1 MDNKLKTAL
10 LLSMMAGL
18 TACESSDDNST
29 ITSNDYITVIQ
40 ESEPAEE
47 ETIDSEDES
56 STDDSTSEDV
66 TDENTVTSLLLNGNF
81 ESWTEG
87 APDSWTTIEEGI
99 TVVQSTDVFNDG
111 ENAAEITVT
120 TATQGDTDFRQSFD
134 VEAGVTYTIT
144 TWVYHT
150 EGMVSARLYVDGYQN
165 YSDADLVYQWQEMT
179 YNYTADEDK
188 NIEVGL
194 RFYDQTGFDEEE
206 IVYVDSFSFS
216 SESSDSEGTAEEVAE
231 ETSTEE
237 EVVEETTEEEST
249 EEYTSDEVESTLLL
263 NGDFENWTDA
273 TPDSWTTIDTG
284 IVLSQDTNTYYEGT
298 SSAQVAVNT
307 GTQGSTDLR
316 QSIDVVAG
324 STYTL
329 TTRIYHTDGFVKAR
343 LFLGDYASYSDN
355 EILNEWQE
363 VTATYEASE
372 TTSIEVGMRFY
383 DQTGFTDSEIVY
395 IDGLSVTTDS
405 STDTSAYYASTEGL
419 SGLELKT
426 ALYNIIKG
434 HTTKTYSNI
443 WDFMGTNSL
452 DNYYENDGSILDMYS
467 ENVSTSDSYN
477 YMPVTDQCGNYSGEG
492 SCYNREH
499 SFPKSWF
506 DDEYP
511 MYTDIHHIFA
521 TDGYV
526 NGQRSNYPY
535 GVVGTSTF
543 VSDNGS
549 KVGSAS
555 SDLGYTGTVFEPID
569 EFKGDFARAY
579 FYMATR
585 YEDIIS
591 TWETNSDNAAAV
603 LDSSSDY
610 VYEDWVI
617 TLLKE
622 WNESD
627 PVSQKELDRNEAA
640 YDFQGNRNPFVDH
653 PEYVSEIWA
662 D

>member
-1 MDNKLKTAL
+1 MDNKLKAAL
-10 LLSMMAGL
+10 LLSLMGGL

-29 ITSNDYITVIQ
+29 ITSNDYITAIQ
-40 ESEPAEE
+40 ESESTEE
-47 ETIDSEDES
+47 ATDIEDES
-56 STDDSTSEDV
+56 STDDSTSEDASDDS
-66 TDENTVTSLLLNGNF
+66 TTTSLLLNGDF

-87 APDSWTTIEEGI
+87 VPDSWTTIEDGI
-99 TVVQSTDVFNDG
+99 TVAQSTDVFNSG
-111 ENAAEITVT
+111 ESSAEITVT

-134 VEAGVTYTIT
+134 VEAGVTYTVT
-144 TWVYHT
+144 TWIYHT

-179 YNYTADEDK
+179 YSYTADEDK

-206 IVYVDSFSFS
+206 IVYVDSFSFITE
-216 SESSDSEGTAEEVAE
+216 SEDDTTEEATD
-231 ETSTEE
+231 ETSTE
-237 EVVEETTEEEST
+237 EVVEETTEETTT
-249 EEYTSDEVESTLLL
+249 EEYTSDESESTLLL
-263 NGDFENWTDA
+263 NGDFESWTDA
-273 TPDSWTTIDTG
+273 IPDNWTTIDTG
-284 IVLSQDTNTYYEGT
+284 IVVSQNTSTYYEGT
-298 SSAQVAVNT
+298 SSAQVSVNT
-307 GTQGSTDLR
+307 GTQGSTDFR

-324 STYTL
+324 STYTF
-329 TTRIYHTDGFVKAR
+329 TTWIYHTDGFVKAR
-343 LFLGDYASYSDN
+343 LFLGDYATYSDN
-355 EILNEWQE
+355 AILNEWQE

-395 IDGLSVTTDS
+395 IDGLSVTTGS
-405 STDTSAYYASTEGL
+405 SSDTSVYYASAEGL
-419 SGLELKT
+419 SDLELKT
-426 ALYNIIKG
+426 ALYNIIKD

-452 DNYYENDGSILDMYS
+452 DSYYENDGTILDMYS

-477 YMPVTDQCGNYSGEG
+477 YTPVTDQCGNYIDEG

-511 MYTDIHHIFA
+511 MYTDIHHIYA

-526 NGQRSNYPY
+526 NGQRSSYPY
-535 GVVGTSTF
+535 GVVGTSTY

-555 SDLGYTGTVFEPID
+555 SDLGYSGTVFEPID

-591 TWETNSDNAAAV
+591 TWEANSDNAAAV

-610 VYEDWVI
+610 VYEEWVI

-622 WNESD
+622 WHESD

-640 YDFQGNRNPFVDH
+640 YEFQGNRNPFIDH

>member
-1 MDNKLKTAL
+1 MDNKLKAAL
-10 LLSMMAGL
+10 LLSLMGGL

-29 ITSNDYITVIQ
+29 ITSNDYITAIQ
-40 ESEPAEE
+40 ESESTEE
-47 ETIDSEDES
+47 ATDIEDES
-56 STDDSTSEDV
+56 STDDSTSEDASDDS
-66 TDENTVTSLLLNGNF
+66 TTTSLLLNGDF

-87 APDSWTTIEEGI
+87 VPDSWTTIEDGI
-99 TVVQSTDVFNDG
+99 TVAQSTDVFNSG
-111 ENAAEITVT
+111 ESSAEITVT

-134 VEAGVTYTIT
+134 VEAGVTYTVT
-144 TWVYHT
+144 TWIYHT

-179 YNYTADEDK
+179 YSYTADEDK

-206 IVYVDSFSFS
+206 IVYVDSFSFITE
-216 SESSDSEGTAEEVAE
+216 SEDDTTEEATD
-231 ETSTEE
+231 ETSTE
-237 EVVEETTEEEST
+237 EVVEETTEETTT
-249 EEYTSDEVESTLLL
+249 EEYTSDDSESTLLL
-263 NGDFENWTDA
+263 NGDFESWTDA
-273 TPDSWTTIDTG
+273 APDNWTTIDTG
-284 IVLSQDTNTYYEGT
+284 IVVSQNTSTYYEGT
-298 SSAQVAVNT
+298 SSAQVSVNT
-307 GTQGSTDLR
+307 GTQGSTDFR

-324 STYTL
+324 STYTF
-329 TTRIYHTDGFVKAR
+329 TTWIYHTDGFVKAR
-343 LFLGDYASYSDN
+343 LFLGDYATYSDN
-355 EILNEWQE
+355 AILNEWQE

-395 IDGLSVTTDS
+395 IDGLSVTTGS
-405 STDTSAYYASTEGL
+405 SSDTSVYYASAEGL

-426 ALYNIIKG
+426 ALYNIIKD

-452 DNYYENDGSILDMYS
+452 DSYYENDGTILDMYS

-477 YMPVTDQCGNYSGEG
+477 YTPVTDQCGNYIDEG

-511 MYTDIHHIFA
+511 MYTDIHHIYA

-526 NGQRSNYPY
+526 NGQRSSYPY
-535 GVVGTSTF
+535 GVVGTSTY

-555 SDLGYTGTVFEPID
+555 SDLGYSGTVFEPID

-591 TWETNSDNAAAV
+591 TWEANSDNAAAV

-610 VYEDWVI
+610 VYEEWVI

-622 WNESD
+622 WHESD

-640 YDFQGNRNPFVDH
+640 YEFQGNRNPFIDH

>member
-1 MDNKLKTAL
+1 
-10 LLSMMAGL
+10 
-18 TACESSDDNST
+18 
-29 ITSNDYITVIQ
+29 
-40 ESEPAEE
+40 
-47 ETIDSEDES
+47 
-56 STDDSTSEDV
+56 
-66 TDENTVTSLLLNGNF
+66 
-81 ESWTEG
+81 
-87 APDSWTTIEEGI
+87 
-99 TVVQSTDVFNDG
+99 
-111 ENAAEITVT
+111 
-120 TATQGDTDFRQSFD
+120 
-134 VEAGVTYTIT
+134 
-144 TWVYHT
+144 
-150 EGMVSARLYVDGYQN
+150 
-165 YSDADLVYQWQEMT
+165 MT
-179 YNYTADEDK
+179 YSYTADEDK

-206 IVYVDSFSFS
+206 IVYVDNFSVS
-216 SESSDSEGTAEEVAE
+216 NESAESEEEVTE
-231 ETSTEE
+231 EVTDETSTEE
-237 EVVEETTEEEST
+237 EVTEETTDEETTEEYAT
-249 EEYTSDEVESTLLL
+249 DDTESTLLL
-263 NGDFENWTDA
+263 NGDFESWTDSL
-273 TPDSWTTIDTG
+273 PDSWTTIDSDIGVT
-284 IVLSQDTNTYYEGT
+284 QDTSNYYEGT
-298 SSAQVAVNT
+298 SSAQVAVNS
-307 GTQGSTDLR
+307 GTQGDTDLR

-324 STYTL
+324 TSYTFSTWV
-329 TTRIYHTDGFVKAR
+329 YHTDGFVKAR
-343 LFLGDYASYSDN
+343 LYIDGYADYSDN
-355 EILNEWQE
+355 TIVNEWQE
-363 VTATYEASE
+363 VTTTYEATE
-372 TTSIEVGMRFY
+372 TTSIEVGVRFY

-395 IDGLSVTTDS
+395 IDSLSVTTDS
-405 STDTSAYYASTEGL
+405 SSDTSAYYASAEGL

-426 ALYNIIKG
+426 ALYNIVKD
-434 HTTKTYSNI
+434 HTTKTYANL

-452 DNYYENDGSILDMYS
+452 DVYYENDGSILDMYS

-477 YMPVTDQCGNYSGEG
+477 YTPVTDQCGNYTGEG

-506 DDEYP
+506 DEEYP

-526 NGQRSNYPY
+526 NGQRSSYPY
-535 GVVGTSTF
+535 GVVGTSSY

-585 YEDIIS
+585 YEDIVS

-640 YDFQGNRNPFVDH
+640 YEFQGNRNPFIDH

>member
-1 MDNKLKTAL
+1 MDNKLKAAL
-10 LLSMMAGL
+10 LLSLMGGL

-29 ITSNDYITVIQ
+29 ITSNDYITAIQ
-40 ESEPAEE
+40 ESESTEE
-47 ETIDSEDES
+47 ATDIEDES
-56 STDDSTSEDV
+56 STDDSTSEDASDDS
-66 TDENTVTSLLLNGNF
+66 TTTSLLLNGDF

-87 APDSWTTIEEGI
+87 VPDSWTTIEDGI
-99 TVVQSTDVFNDG
+99 TVAQSTDVFNSG
-111 ENAAEITVT
+111 ESSAEITVT

-134 VEAGVTYTIT
+134 VEAGVTYTVT
-144 TWVYHT
+144 TWIYHT

-179 YNYTADEDK
+179 YSYTADEDK

-206 IVYVDSFSFS
+206 IVYVDSFSFITE
-216 SESSDSEGTAEEVAE
+216 SEDDTTEEATD
-231 ETSTEE
+231 ETSTE
-237 EVVEETTEEEST
+237 EVVEETTEETTT
-249 EEYTSDEVESTLLL
+249 EEYTSDESESTLLL
-263 NGDFENWTDA
+263 NGDFESWTDA
-273 TPDSWTTIDTG
+273 APDNWTTIDTG
-284 IVLSQDTNTYYEGT
+284 IVVSQNTSTYYEGT
-298 SSAQVAVNT
+298 SSAQVSVNT
-307 GTQGSTDLR
+307 GTQGSTDFR

-324 STYTL
+324 STYTF
-329 TTRIYHTDGFVKAR
+329 TTWIYHTDGFVKAR
-343 LFLGDYASYSDN
+343 LFLGDYATYSDN
-355 EILNEWQE
+355 AILNEWQE

-395 IDGLSVTTDS
+395 IDGLSVTTGS
-405 STDTSAYYASTEGL
+405 SSDTSVYYASAEGL

-426 ALYNIIKG
+426 ALYNIIKD

-452 DNYYENDGSILDMYS
+452 DSYYENDGTILDMYS

-477 YMPVTDQCGNYSGEG
+477 YTPVTDQCGNYIDEG

-511 MYTDIHHIFA
+511 MYTDIHHIYA

-526 NGQRSNYPY
+526 NGQRSSYPY
-535 GVVGTSTF
+535 GVVGTSTY

-555 SDLGYTGTVFEPID
+555 SDLGYSGTVFEPID

-591 TWETNSDNAAAV
+591 TWEANSDNAAAV

-610 VYEDWVI
+610 VYEEWVI

-622 WNESD
+622 WHESD

-640 YDFQGNRNPFVDH
+640 YEFQGNRNPFIDH

>member
-1 MDNKLKTAL
+1 MDNKLKTVL

-18 TACESSDDNST
+18 AACESSDDNST
-29 ITSNDYITVIQ
+29 ITSNDYITAVQ
-40 ESEPAEE
+40 ESESVEE
-47 ETIDSEDES
+47 ETATDTDES
-56 STDDSTSEDV
+56 GTDDSVNEDS
-66 TDENTVTSLLLNGNF
+66 TATSLLLNGDF
-81 ESWTEG
+81 ESWTDG
-87 APDSWTTIEEGI
+87 VPDYWTTIEEGI
-99 TVVQSTDVFNDG
+99 TVVQSADVFNTG
-111 ENAAEITVT
+111 ENSAEVTVT

-134 VEAGVTYTIT
+134 VEAGVTYTVT
-144 TWVYHT
+144 TWIYHT

-179 YNYTADEDK
+179 YSYTADEDK

-206 IVYVDSFSFS
+206 IVYVDSFSFIT
-216 SESSDSEGTAEEVAE
+216 ESADETTEEVTD
-231 ETSTEE
+231 ETSTE
-237 EVVEETTEEEST
+237 EVVEETTEETTT
-249 EEYTSDEVESTLLL
+249 EEYISDDSESTLLL
-263 NGDFENWTDA
+263 NGDFESWTDA
-273 TPDSWTTIDTG
+273 TPDNWTTIDTG
-284 IVLSQDTNTYYEGT
+284 IVVSQNTSTYYEGT
-298 SSAQVAVNT
+298 SSAQVSVNT
-307 GTQGSTDLR
+307 GTQGSTDFR

-324 STYTL
+324 STYTF
-329 TTRIYHTDGFVKAR
+329 TTWIYHTDGFVKAR
-343 LFLGDYASYSDN
+343 LFLGDYATYSDN
-355 EILNEWQE
+355 AILNEWQE

-405 STDTSAYYASTEGL
+405 STDTSVYYASTEGL

-426 ALYNIIKG
+426 ALYNIIKD

-452 DNYYENDGSILDMYS
+452 DSYYENDGTILDMYS

-477 YMPVTDQCGNYSGEG
+477 YTPITDQCGNYIGEG

-506 DDEYP
+506 DEDYP

-526 NGQRSNYPY
+526 NGQRSSYPF
-535 GVVGTSTF
+535 GIVGTTSY

-555 SDLGYTGTVFEPID
+555 SDLGYSGTVFEPID

-591 TWETNSDNAAAV
+591 TWEVNSDNAAAV

-610 VYEDWVI
+610 VYEEWVI
-617 TLLKE
+617 TLLKQ

-640 YDFQGNRNPFVDH
+640 YEFQGNRNPFIDH